1 MSSKRCAPGPDE
13 ADPRCEEGRIGVLM
27 AACLMI
33 VAVFVLVSS
42 ALTAVAIEDRRLV
55 SCADRVASGVA
66 GLVSGPSL
74 YTTGEDSRGSAQE
87 QAEYEAPRV
96 LDSLLAS
103 TCRVG
108 RGVELESV
116 SMQGQW
122 VRVEV
127 SARAVFPFIPV
138 IAADL
143 AAPTLVRESVSQVGA
158 RS

>member
-1 MSSKRCAPGPDE
+1 MSNNRYAPPRDE
-13 ADPRCEEGRIGVLM
+13 ADLRCEEGRIGVLM
-27 AACLMI
+27 AACLML
-33 VAVFVLVSS
+33 VTVFVLVSS

-74 YTTGEDSRGSAQE
+74 YATGGDSQGTSQV

-96 LDSLLAS
+96 LESLRAS

-108 RGVELESV
+108 RVAELESV
-116 SMQGQW
+116 SVGGQW

-143 AAPTLVRESVSQVGA
+143 AAPTLVRESISQVGA